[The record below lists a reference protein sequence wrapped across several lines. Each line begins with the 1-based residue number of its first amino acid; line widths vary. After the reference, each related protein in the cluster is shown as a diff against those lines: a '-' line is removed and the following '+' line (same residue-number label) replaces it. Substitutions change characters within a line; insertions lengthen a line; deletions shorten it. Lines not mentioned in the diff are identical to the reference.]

1 MTSDLLKAIQA
12 TLRAA
17 APEARVGLMDQHLK
31 SMSPKARAAVLKEM
45 EPRIKALKWVPT
57 PGPQLNAFNSKADIL
72 LFGGAAGGG
81 KSEILLGLA
90 MTAHKR
96 SLILRRQYTDLS
108 ALTDRAIVINGTR
121 KGFNGSSPP
130 KLKTADGRQIDFGA
144 CAHIGD
150 EESWQGQAHDGLFFD
165 EVAHFAESQV
175 RFLITWNRSADETQR
190 GRVVMASNPPV
201 SSDGEW
207 LIRFFA
213 PWLDP
218 VYHNPA
224 SPGELRWFITDE
236 AGKDREVGGPE
247 PIKLGPKTVRPL
259 SRTFIPATLSDNPF
273 LSRTDYAAKLDAL
286 PEPYRSAFRDG
297 NFMLARKDALQQV
310 IPTQWVREAQA
321 RWTPHPPACPM
332 CAIGVDVAR
341 GGEDETVLAI
351 RHDGWFAPLERTPGV
366 KTPTGPDVAGLI
378 IAKRRDNAAVII
390 DMGGGYGGSPYDH
403 LTGNLPVNHIG
414 LPSVYAYKGAEGSM
428 ARTAD
433 NQLGFTNKRSEA
445 YWKFREAL
453 DPAQPGGSPVALP
466 PDPALVADLT
476 APTFEVT
483 ARGIKVE
490 TKEDVVEKL
499 RRSPDG
505 GDAVIISWSEGQKA
519 LTHATIWSK
528 AANTSMNAPKVIR
541 HRERQREFVRR

>member
-1 MTSDLLKAIQA
+1 VT
-12 TLRAA
+12 
-17 APEARVGLMDQHLK
+17 
-31 SMSPKARAAVLKEM
+31 AVLEEILAKY
-45 EPRIKALKWVPT
+45 KALPAEKQAELRKVAEADAKKRLWVPS
-57 PGPQLNAFNSKADIL
+57 PGPQLDAFNSKADIL

-81 KSEILLGLA
+81 KSELLLGLA

-96 SLILRRQYTDLS
+96 SLVLRRQYTDLA
-108 ALTDRAIVINGTR
+108 ALTERAIQINRSR
-121 KGFNGSSPP
+121 KGFNGSTPP
-130 KLKTADGRQIDFGA
+130 KLKTADGRHIDFGA
-144 CAHIGD
+144 CAHVGD
-150 EESWQGQAHDGLFFD
+150 EESWQGQPHDGLFLD
-165 EVAHFAESQV
+165 EVAHFHESQV
-175 RFLITWNRSADETQR
+175 RFLITWNRSADEGQR
-190 GRVVMASNPPV
+190 CRVVMASNPPV
-201 SSDGEW
+201 SSEGEW

-218 VYHNPA
+218 NHHNPA
-224 SPGELRWFITDE
+224 KPGELRWFITDE
-236 AGKDREVGGPE
+236 AGKDREVPGPE
-247 PIKLGPKTVRPL
+247 PVQILLKTVRPL
-259 SRTFIPATLSDNPF
+259 SRTFIPAVLSDNPF
-273 LSRTDYAAKLDAL
+273 LARTDYAAKLDAL

-321 RWTPHPPACPM
+321 RWTPHPPAGIPM
-332 CAIGVDVAR
+332 CAIGCDVAR
-341 GGEDETVLAI
+341 GGDDQTVLAI

-378 IAKRRDNAAVII
+378 VARRRDNAAVII

-403 LTGNLPVNHIG
+403 LIGNLPVNQVG
-414 LPSVYAYKGAEGSM
+414 QPSVYGYKGAEKSL

-433 NQLGFTNKRSEA
+433 NQLGFTNKRSEV

-476 APTFEVT
+476 AATFEVT

-499 RRSPDG
+499 GRSPDG
-505 GDAVIISWSEGQKA
+505 GDAVVISWCEGQRA
-519 LTHATIWSK
+519 MTHAAIWSK
-528 AANTSMNAPKVIR
+528 AHNSHVRAPSVIR
-541 HRERQREFVRR
+541 HRATQREFVRR